1 VTSTPTPP
9 TGRPDYLAERRTAV
23 RHKEIL
29 LALDQYGPG
38 YQRVTGNGLRYVAEI
53 VDATAQERQWLA
65 DHVAEHPEVWDA
77 PQLSQAE
84 VDRRRQERG
93 RAAFTAADT
102 AFTDGDHP
110 AARNHLDDAFAYG
123 ELSEQDWRKI
133 HDHISAHDAPRPA
146 TSTMPSTGQG

>member
-1 VTSTPTPP
+1 MTHPSAPRQPQQ
-9 TGRPDYLAERRTAV
+9 DYLAERRTAV

-53 VDATAQERQWLA
+53 VEATAQERQWLA
-65 DHVAEHPEVWDA
+65 DHVADYPEVWDA

-84 VDRRRQERG
+84 VDRRRQELG
-93 RAAFTAADT
+93 RAAFVAADT
-102 AFTDGDHP
+102 AFTDGDHH

-146 TSTMPSTGQG
+146 ATPSTGER